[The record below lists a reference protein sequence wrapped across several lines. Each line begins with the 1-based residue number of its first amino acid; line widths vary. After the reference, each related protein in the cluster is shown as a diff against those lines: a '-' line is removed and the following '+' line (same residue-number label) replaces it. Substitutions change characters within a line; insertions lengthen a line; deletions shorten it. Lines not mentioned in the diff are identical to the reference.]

1 MYPASGG
8 FHKAA
13 LSPAPAVRARV
24 RFADGVIFTT
34 GDLVAAKKLRLTEAV
49 NSGEELA
56 VGQCPS
62 AELAFTVFNEEGL
75 LDGYGYGPCEASLGV
90 RTAAA
95 PGEPGQGPYA
105 ILRYGL
111 DNPVIF
117 RGSAKEPWLTVNGEA
132 PTVQPPFPVHA
143 VLIQGN
149 RVYCVSKDG
158 GLWGAAWVDGKTW
171 DALAARTWGS
181 LAADKWDGI
190 QGYLAPLA
198 SARDWDALG
207 GTTWEGLA
215 EEGAVWDDFMPTL
228 DVHPFMRAKL
238 AQWAAQGRGAWL
250 DGNLAYEFGETIETF
265 EYAPLGRFQA
275 DAPARRRASQVSLLA
290 RDRMARF
297 DVEAGPFLGALQYP
311 TTLGALL
318 AGLCA
323 YVGVPL
329 ATTSFIN
336 STRLLDGAPMEAAGL
351 TCREVLGFVAEA
363 ACAFARMTRE
373 GELEL
378 AWFGAEPARLPME
391 RYFSLDVAEY
401 QVRPI
406 DKLQVLGTE
415 KDIGVIIGSGSNG
428 YQILDNPYLYGGTD
442 AQIRALAAPIYN
454 RLAAFPAFSPIT
466 ARAVCDWAI
475 QAGDVLTLTLRGTDY
490 RLPVYRQTIE
500 WDGGGAR
507 VAYESTG
514 SATRPVLSAT
524 NRRVWAQ
531 KRAVHE
537 LTVDVNGLSSRIANA
552 EGSVTSL
559 GATVNGLT
567 TEVRKKVGND
577 EIISRINQSAEKITI
592 QAKKIALEGIVTAN
606 SRFKILE
613 DGSMEAVNGKFSGE
627 ITADSGEI
635 GGFKI
640 YSSKLT
646 SEDST
651 FVLNASDKHIKAG
664 NWTLSRDGLTY
675 RNGDNIGGLEVS
687 GYSRIGVGGNNGLE
701 LAGGVAGISLDSVS
715 IGGLYYLTLSGGGL
729 NYIARTEDSTIRSKF
744 DVAEMDEGYISMIN
758 KLHPVEFTRRDSG
771 KRGIGLIAEE
781 VFAVCPGLAITET
794 INGKQIPCAVKY
806 EAELPKLLL
815 FYVQRLNKRL
825 SMLEEGAHGT
835 TDAKTNG

>member
-62 AELAFTVFNEEGL
+62 AELAFTVFNGAGL

-95 PGEPGQGPYA
+95 PGEAGAGPYA

-111 DNPVIF
+111 DNPVVF

-132 PTVQPPFPVHA
+132 PTAQPPFPVHA

-158 GLWGAAWVDGKTW
+158 GLWGAAWVDGKAW

-181 LAADKWDGI
+181 LAAGKWDGI

-228 DVHPFMRAKL
+228 DTHPFMRAKL

-297 DVEAGPFLGALQYP
+297 DVEAGPFLGALRYP

-378 AWFGAEPARLPME
+378 AWFGAEPVRLPME
-391 RYFSLDVAEY
+391 QYFSLDVAEY
-401 QVRPI
+401 QVQPI
-406 DKLQVLGTE
+406 DKLQVLATQN
-415 KDIGVIIGSGSNG
+415 DIGVVLGNGSNG

-454 RLAAFPAFSPIT
+454 RLAAFPAFCPIT

-475 QAGDVLTLTLRGTDY
+475 QAGDVITLTLRGTDY

-507 VAYESTG
+507 VIYESTG
-514 SATRPVLSAT
+514 SATRPVMSAT

-537 LTVDVNGLSSRIANA
+537 LTVDVDGLSSRISNA

-559 GATVNGLT
+559 GVTVNGLT

-613 DGSMEAVNGKFSGE
+613 DGSMEAVNGKFSGK
-627 ITADSGEI
+627 ITATEGAIGDFKISDGALKSSDVKLSANSLAWQNLNVSLTASTGPGI
-635 GGFKI
+635 SSVHCNGGLSAFGGFFGSCYGDFYMGDYSKYETYEPNLRVNIDTGKI
-640 YSSKLT
+640 YRTGYSVSSVRYKKGIEQIGDEWRGLYGISPITYELKDCLT
-646 SEDST
+646 SRRMYGLMAEQVIELLPLLVET
-651 FVLNASDKHIKAG
+651 
-664 NWTLSRDGLTY
+664 SRDNYGNVIPEAVNYDRLPVLMLKALQDINERLTK
-675 RNGDNIGGLEVS
+675 LE
-687 GYSRIGVGGNNGLE
+687 
-701 LAGGVAGISLDSVS
+701 
-715 IGGLYYLTLSGGGL
+715 GGL
-729 NYIARTEDSTIRSKF
+729 N
-744 DVAEMDEGYISMIN
+744 
-758 KLHPVEFTRRDSG
+758 
-771 KRGIGLIAEE
+771 
-781 VFAVCPGLAITET
+781 
-794 INGKQIPCAVKY
+794 
-806 EAELPKLLL
+806 
-815 FYVQRLNKRL
+815 
-825 SMLEEGAHGT
+825 GA
-835 TDAKTNG
+835 A